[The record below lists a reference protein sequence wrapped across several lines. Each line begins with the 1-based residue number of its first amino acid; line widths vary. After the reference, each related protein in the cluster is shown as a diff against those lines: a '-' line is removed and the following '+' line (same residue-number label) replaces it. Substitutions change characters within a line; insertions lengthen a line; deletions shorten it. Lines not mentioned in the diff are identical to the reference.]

1 MSAQDLL
8 IWKEKT
14 RSFADE
20 IKEKAAVLQ
29 YVPPIEI
36 SPGVTIPGRQGYID
50 TCMHFEQMLWLCPE
64 CEAPLEGGKC
74 KPCELS
80 CPYCSVPME
89 GDRCKVCEYE
99 DSPLW
104 ACGKCDRELENG
116 KCRDCER

>member
-8 IWKEKT
+8 IWKQRT

-36 SPGVTIPGRQGYID
+36 SLGVTIPGRQGYID
-50 TCMHFEQMLWLCPE
+50 TCMHFEQMLWLCPQ
-64 CEAPLEGGKC
+64 CEAPLEG
-74 KPCELS
+74 S
-80 CPYCSVPME
+80 W
-89 GDRCKVCEYE
+89 CKVCEYE

-104 ACGKCDRELENG
+104 ACPKCDRELENG
-116 KCRDCER
+116 KCRDCQR

>member
-1 MSAQDLL
+1 MSAQDLI
-8 IWKEKT
+8 IWKQRT

-64 CEAPLEGGKC
+64 CEAPLEG
-74 KPCELS
+74 S
-80 CPYCSVPME
+80 S
-89 GDRCKVCEYE
+89 CKVCEYE

-104 ACGKCDRELENG
+104 ACPKCDRELENG